1 MIQLSENAIFSALK
15 ILSCDVQ
22 GDDAVIPSLS
32 PEIDTG
38 RSADMHKLVEE
49 AELIEAVLEQF
60 HSVVQQ
66 HIVNLRRR
74 RNQLLPFYR
83 LPPELVIRIIETL
96 LYRADEYPTD
106 FWRQDL
112 NIPKHYSILTQLSQV
127 SFYWRNIILSRNLF
141 WNKIDSRSN
150 VHFSKLC
157 LQRAKDA
164 PLDIVISEEDAY
176 CDVRDYRWMWDYC
189 SRWRSFYSENLTF
202 SIMDGRWMEAGATP
216 LLESF
221 HTKALPEACREVHDR
236 DLPPAVK
243 SQASR
248 LVHLG
253 TDYYGPPIELGCLS
267 RLRTISFVPLYQDE
281 PLTQSQWHALLSS
294 APLLS
299 NIKIDATG
307 LTDRDST
314 DVFTSPIHMPELR
327 ELIVIKPPL
336 TLLHALL
343 GAIVPAPKKYPLI
356 KLPQYRRP
364 YPRVTIYESQAFAG
378 SILSKLQ
385 EMDRIST
392 NINAGSTFHTYNGW
406 HGNDKILMNE
416 YTYISDLM
424 ELSVP
429 STGFQFLRSLE
440 IPIINLHN
448 ERGVVHGIRLCLAL
462 ENLVVLDD
470 GHVSSHVSSALLNL
484 CMSLA
489 APLLNQPC
497 KSATVALSQFAVF
510 GVRPSLQLGSFPV
523 YQKLHRD
530 TLRCSGYGYTKPST
544 CFLARTQTHKV
555 AKPTRFT
562 FTG

>member
-1 MIQLSENAIFSALK
+1 
-15 ILSCDVQ
+15 
-22 GDDAVIPSLS
+22 
-32 PEIDTG
+32 
-38 RSADMHKLVEE
+38 
-49 AELIEAVLEQF
+49 
-60 HSVVQQ
+60 
-66 HIVNLRRR
+66 
-74 RNQLLPFYR
+74 
-83 LPPELVIRIIETL
+83 
-96 LYRADEYPTD
+96 
-106 FWRQDL
+106 
-112 NIPKHYSILTQLSQV
+112 
-127 SFYWRNIILSRNLF
+127 
-141 WNKIDSRSN
+141 
-150 VHFSKLC
+150 
-157 LQRAKDA
+157 
-164 PLDIVISEEDAY
+164 
-176 CDVRDYRWMWDYC
+176 
-189 SRWRSFYSENLTF
+189 
-202 SIMDGRWMEAGATP
+202 MDGRWMEAGATP

-314 DVFTSPIHMPELR
+314 DVFTSPIDMPELR

-392 NINAGSTFHTYNGW
+392 NISAGSRFHTYNGW

-416 YTYISDLM
+416 YTYISDLT

-489 APLLNQPC
+489 APLLNQPASPQLWPC
-497 KSATVALSQFAVF
+497 PNLRYLEFDLRYSWDHFQYIKNCIETRY
-510 GVRPSLQLGSFPV
+510 GVRDMDTPSPPPVFLQELRLTKWQSQLDSLSRAGETADSVGAFKEV
-523 YQKLHRD
+523 LHSHG
-530 TLRCSGYGYTKPST
+530 TELSYEC
-544 CFLARTQTHKV
+544 
-555 AKPTRFT
+555 
-562 FTG
+562 